1 MLRES
6 IQSNKEALENQGS
19 KGDDANRTKIPK
31 GFFEFIYQPHY
42 YNFLEA
48 LLEYC
53 RELFRLENKQS
64 VLEVEAKQRG
74 LAVPQVL
81 PSEKKKLHEK
91 AKRLANMYA
100 WIVFNK
106 RSIPSDQASKCTGRI
121 MFKSKLESYEKAD
134 QEFYETLVLF
144 STRCLDMAFEKQ
156 DQLKL

>member
-1 MLRES
+1 M
-6 IQSNKEALENQGS
+6 
-19 KGDDANRTKIPK
+19 
-31 GFFEFIYQPHY
+31 EFINRPNY

-53 RELFRLENKQS
+53 RELFRLENKQQ

-100 WIVFNK
+100 WIVFSR
-106 RSIPSDQASKCTGRI
+106 RSVPDGVKNCESRI
-121 MFKSKLESYEKAD
+121 MFMSKIEANEMADRFFYEKLML
-134 QEFYETLVLF
+134 FSMETLK
-144 STRCLDMAFEKQ
+144 MAFEK
-156 DQLKL
+156 

>member
-1 MLRES
+1 MYKDAS
-6 IQSNKEALENQGS
+6 S
-19 KGDDANRTKIPK
+19 KTVKIPK
-31 GFFEFIYQPHY
+31 GFQEFVNGEQY
-42 YNFLEA
+42 YKFLEA

-81 PSEKKKLHEK
+81 TSEKKKLHEK

-106 RSIPSDQASKCTGRI
+106 RSIPDDHAVKCTSRI
-121 MFKSKLESYEKAD
+121 MFKSKLESFKDAD
-134 QEFYETLVLF
+134 KDFYEALVAF
-144 STRCLDMAFEKQ
+144 STLCLELAFEKQ